1 MHLMQ
6 RSITAVLVL
15 SVLVV
20 SRSTSGHTDELQKK
34 GKDDELS
41 TRRLELM
48 RNRIASLQVKSN
60 EEGFPVEFA
69 GKPIFR
75 YNDPAR
81 GYVAAAVW
89 KLGEEGRPRALITT
103 ELHRLFFGS
112 PRIVCE
118 YLSLTPTPFSA
129 TGRDCRWAPEG
140 TALEFKPVPGAEAPD
155 DSPQRRLLQARAIA
169 KRFAGNELVEKE
181 KCELR
186 LLPQPIDR
194 YSPSS
199 ADRAD
204 GAIFLLAFGT
214 NPEVALFIE
223 SDGNS
228 WNYAAGRLTGAA
240 TVVLTIDGSTA
251 WEGAPV
257 RYGFNSP
264 YSASNAAAD
273 IPGIAAD
280 GSEIED

>member
-1 MHLMQ
+1 MQ
-6 RSITAVLVL
+6 RSTSSVLVL
-15 SVLVV
+15 MALILV
-20 SRSTSGHTDELQKK
+20 SSASGRTDEPPKK

-41 TRRLELM
+41 TERLELM
-48 RNRIASLQVKSN
+48 RTRIASVRVKSSA
-60 EEGFPVEFA
+60 EGFPVEFA
-69 GKPIFR
+69 AKPIFR

-103 ELHRLFFGS
+103 ELHRLFYGS
-112 PRIVCE
+112 PRIVYE
-118 YLSLTPTPFSA
+118 YLSLSPTPFSA

-155 DSPQRRLLQARAIA
+155 ETPQRRQLQARAIA
-169 KRFAGNELVEKE
+169 KRFAGNELVDKE

-194 YSPSS
+194 YTPS
-199 ADRAD
+199 ATDRAD

-223 SDGNS
+223 SDGRA

-257 RYGFNSP
+257 RYGFNQP
-264 YSASNAAAD
+264 YNASNAAAD
-273 IPGIAAD
+273 IPGIAPD
-280 GSEIED
+280 GSEIEE